1 MEKNTKDPFLNDY
14 RAIERLVMDYIKH
27 GKLIIAYDYD
37 NTVFD
42 YHKKGDTFDLV
53 IRLLRECKD
62 YAQFIVYTHSN
73 DDRHGEII
81 EYLDKNDIPWDTINE
96 GIIYCNGKNEGKVF
110 YSHFLD
116 DRAGL
121 RSAYLIL
128 DSAIQI
134 IKQEPKN
141 VEEACEMMKDRG
153 YNTKCEG

>member
-1 MEKNTKDPFLNDY
+1 MVEGTKDPFLNDNK
-14 RAIERLVMDYIKH
+14 AVERLVMDYMKY

-37 NTVFD
+37 STVYD
-42 YHKKGDTFDLV
+42 WHKRGDTFELV
-53 IRLLRECKD
+53 MNLLRECRD

-81 EYLDKNDIPWDTINE
+81 EYLDSHDLPWDTINE
-96 GIIYCNGKNEGKVF
+96 GIIFVNDKDEGKLF

-128 DSAIQI
+128 DKALSI
-134 IKQEPKN
+134 IKEAPTSIDEAILILKERGIIKKKN
-141 VEEACEMMKDRG
+141 G
-153 YNTKCEG
+153 